1 MNYFRYKQFNKD
13 VITVAVGYYLRYAL
27 SYRDISEILRERG
40 VNVHHSTVYRWVQE
54 YAPILYQIWKK
65 KHKKA
70 YYKWRIDETYIKI
83 KGKWSYLY
91 RAIDAEGHTLDI
103 WLRKQRDNH
112 SAYAFIKRL
121 IKQFGKPQ
129 KVITDQAPSTK
140 AAMAKVIKAFKLKPD
155 CHCTSKY
162 LNNLIEQD
170 HRHIKVR
177 KTRYQSIN
185 TAKNTLKGIECIY
198 ALYKKNRRSLQI
210 YGFSPCHEIS
220 IMLAS

>member
-65 KHKKA
+65 KHKKV

-91 RAIDAEGHTLDI
+91 RAIDAEGHTLYI

-112 SAYAFIKRL
+112 AAYVFIKRL

-140 AAMAKVIKAFKLKPD
+140 VAMA
-155 CHCTSKY
+155 
-162 LNNLIEQD
+162 
-170 HRHIKVR
+170 KVR

-198 ALYKKNRRSLQI
+198 GLYKKNRRSLQI

-220 IMLAS
+220 IMLTS

>member
-13 VITVAVGYYLRYAL
+13 VITVAVGYYLRYTL

-103 WLRKQRDNH
+103 WLRKQR
-112 SAYAFIKRL
+112 
-121 IKQFGKPQ
+121 

-140 AAMAKVIKAFKLKPD
+140 VAMAKVIKAFKLKPD

>member
-1 MNYFRYKQFNKD
+1 
-13 VITVAVGYYLRYAL
+13 
-27 SYRDISEILRERG
+27 
-40 VNVHHSTVYRWVQE
+40 
-54 YAPILYQIWKK
+54 
-65 KHKKA
+65 
-70 YYKWRIDETYIKI
+70 
-83 KGKWSYLY
+83 
-91 RAIDAEGHTLDI
+91 DI

-129 KVITDQAPSTK
+129 KVITDQSPSTK
-140 AAMAKVIKAFKLKPD
+140 VAMAKVIKAFKLKPD

-185 TAKNTLKGIECIY
+185 TAKSTLKGIE
-198 ALYKKNRRSLQI
+198 
-210 YGFSPCHEIS
+210 
-220 IMLAS
+220 

>member
-1 MNYFRYKQFNKD
+1 VFSFQTEDDIRDQARSRGRGEEYKRQ
-13 VITVAVGYYLRYAL
+13 TYAN
-27 SYRDISEILRERG
+27 I
-40 VNVHHSTVYRWVQE
+40 N
-54 YAPILYQIWKK
+54 
-65 KHKKA
+65 
-70 YYKWRIDETYIKI
+70 
-83 KGKWSYLY
+83 
-91 RAIDAEGHTLDI
+91 
-103 WLRKQRDNH
+103 
-112 SAYAFIKRL
+112 RL
-121 IKQFGKPQ
+121 IIQFGKHQ
-129 KVITDQAPSTK
+129 KVITDQAPSTNV
-140 AAMAKVIKAFKLKPD
+140 AMAKVIKAFKLKPEF
-155 CHCTSKY
+155 HCTSKY

>member
-1 MNYFRYKQFNKD
+1 M
-13 VITVAVGYYLRYAL
+13 
-27 SYRDISEILRERG
+27 
-40 VNVHHSTVYRWVQE
+40 
-54 YAPILYQIWKK
+54 
-65 KHKKA
+65 
-70 YYKWRIDETYIKI
+70 
-83 KGKWSYLY
+83 
-91 RAIDAEGHTLDI
+91 
-103 WLRKQRDNH
+103 RKQQDNH
-112 SAYAFIKRL
+112 AAYAFIKRL

-140 AAMAKVIKAFKLKPD
+140 VAMAKVIKAFKLNPD

-198 ALYKKNRRSLQI
+198 GLYKRTAGLFRSRV
-210 YGFSPCHEIS
+210 FAMP
-220 IMLAS
+220 

>member
-1 MNYFRYKQFNKD
+1 
-13 VITVAVGYYLRYAL
+13 
-27 SYRDISEILRERG
+27 
-40 VNVHHSTVYRWVQE
+40 
-54 YAPILYQIWKK
+54 
-65 KHKKA
+65 
-70 YYKWRIDETYIKI
+70 
-83 KGKWSYLY
+83 
-91 RAIDAEGHTLDI
+91 
-103 WLRKQRDNH
+103 
-112 SAYAFIKRL
+112 
-121 IKQFGKPQ
+121 
-129 KVITDQAPSTK
+129 
-140 AAMAKVIKAFKLKPD
+140 KAFKLKPD

-210 YGFSPCHEIS
+210 CGFLPCHEIS

>member
-1 MNYFRYKQFNKD
+1 
-13 VITVAVGYYLRYAL
+13 
-27 SYRDISEILRERG
+27 
-40 VNVHHSTVYRWVQE
+40 
-54 YAPILYQIWKK
+54 
-65 KHKKA
+65 
-70 YYKWRIDETYIKI
+70 
-83 KGKWSYLY
+83 
-91 RAIDAEGHTLDI
+91 
-103 WLRKQRDNH
+103 LRKQRDNH

-140 AAMAKVIKAFKLKPD
+140 VITDQAPSTKVAMAKVIKAFKLKPD

-198 ALYKKNRRSLQI
+198 ALYK
-210 YGFSPCHEIS
+210 
-220 IMLAS
+220 